1 MFEPPPK
8 KEKKESKKLTA
19 WCAACSCSTAPM
31 SRFFLGAALAS
42 DSNRVRRTASNLI
55 AGSEMVALITII
67 YKEEPSL
74 SNHKEITVTLDPK
87 RMFFVKQFQKCKNE
101 LATPSEAKSGSS
113 FQRFPYS
120 LKKGP

>member
-1 MFEPPPK
+1 
-8 KEKKESKKLTA
+8 
-19 WCAACSCSTAPM
+19 M

-87 RMFFVKQFQKCKNE
+87 RMFFVKQCKNE
-101 LATPSEAKSGSS
+101 LATPSEAKSGQAGRAKLPTFTRKNFWGLPLAKTLPFDSVS
-113 FQRFPYS
+113 TDLFKVGNNLSIPFFD
-120 LKKGP
+120 